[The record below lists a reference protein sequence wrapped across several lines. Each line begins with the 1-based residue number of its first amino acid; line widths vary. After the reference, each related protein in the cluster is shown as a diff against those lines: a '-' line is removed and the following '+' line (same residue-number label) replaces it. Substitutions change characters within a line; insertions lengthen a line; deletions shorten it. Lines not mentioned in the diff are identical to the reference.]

1 MTTDGLEAVDFLLNR
16 GKHKNALEPDLVL
29 LDLNLP
35 RKNGFEV
42 LSEIRKGHHMDVP
55 IVVLT
60 SSRYEEDVWLC
71 YDLKA
76 NAVVFK
82 TPELVEFM
90 NLLKSVFDYWINK
103 KPELYNRPG
112 I

>member
-1 MTTDGLEAVDFLLNR
+1 MEAVDFLLKR
-16 GKHKNALEPDLVL
+16 GKHKNAITPDLVL

-42 LSEIRKGHHMDVP
+42 LTEIRNDNHLNIP

-82 TPELVEFM
+82 TPELVEFV
-90 NLLKSVFDYWINK
+90 NLLKAVYEYWIDK
-103 KPELYNRPG
+103 SKISAE
-112 I
+112 